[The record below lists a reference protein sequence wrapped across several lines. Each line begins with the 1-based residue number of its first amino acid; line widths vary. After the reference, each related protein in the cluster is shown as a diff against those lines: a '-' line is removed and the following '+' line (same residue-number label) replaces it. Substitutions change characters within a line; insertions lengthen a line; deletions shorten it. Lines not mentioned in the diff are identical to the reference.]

1 MYYVQT
7 RSFKPFQH
15 ELFSRAGCYNLFHLV
30 AKWILLSCVTVGDDN
45 FISQHDSGVSFS
57 LFDNSVDFS
66 QCTSE
71 GQYSFITARQ
81 LCLSASTR

>member
-1 MYYVQT
+1 MQT

-15 ELFSRAGCYNLFHLV
+15 ELFSWLLSLVFHLV

-45 FISQHDSGVSFS
+45 FMSQHDSGVNFS

-66 QCTSE
+66 QCISE
-71 GQYSFITARQ
+71 GLYSFITARQ